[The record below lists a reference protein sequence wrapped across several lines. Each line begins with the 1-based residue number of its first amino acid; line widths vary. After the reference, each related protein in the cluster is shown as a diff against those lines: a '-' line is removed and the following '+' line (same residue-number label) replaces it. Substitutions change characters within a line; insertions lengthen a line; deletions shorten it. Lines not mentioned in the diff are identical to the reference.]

1 MDRRTVSSLS
11 LALHCMTCC
20 RCLLSGLNPSTVEP
34 AFLKGSLITYWRL
47 LNSDGYVLNWNGDV
61 SRRVVDA
68 ARYIYTYRCYS
79 KWLYLIYPS
88 LLSDLMGTGLI

>member
-1 MDRRTVSSLS
+1 MSGCKEDEWDLWLMDRRTVSSLS
-11 LALHCMTCC
+11 MTCC

-61 SRRVVDA
+61 SR
-68 ARYIYTYRCYS
+68 
-79 KWLYLIYPS
+79 
-88 LLSDLMGTGLI
+88 G